1 MVLCKMV
8 IVDPIRMLSNVC
20 HPTILPDY
28 VSSIVTMPIL
38 VTRTSPP
45 VTKPLYEKPKIRI
58 IQPKPKK

>member
-1 MVLCKMV
+1 MV

-28 VSSIVTMPIL
+28 VSETIL
-38 VTRTSPP
+38 GSRTPPP